1 MRFLSA
7 LVLTVA
13 AVLAVS
19 VTSCETGNG
28 DPVPVPELDA
38 GPGQTSPHHDAFQ
51 PPGDV
56 FEPVDS
62 TFFPDAQ
69 LDGGSIGNPDAF

>member
-13 AVLAVS
+13 AVLAAA
-19 VTSCETGNG
+19 VTSCNTGNG
-28 DPVPVPELDA
+28 DPAPIPDLDA
-38 GPGQTSPHHDAFQ
+38 GQTSGPHHDAFQ

-56 FEPVDS
+56 FVP
-62 TFFPDAQ
+62 Q